1 MLAAQGLNPFITAQ
15 GYSLTA
21 MFSVLIGAVVN
32 IILDPMFIF
41 ALGMGVNGASL
52 ATVLS
57 SVDIV
62 PFGVICFFLFQDVSI
77 FRFKLGDMK
86 PDARRFFAYCRSG
99 FRRS

>member
-57 SVDIV
+57 QLISFVWI
-62 PFGVICFFLFQDVSI
+62 ICFFFSKRSI